1 MKDLGNSGPGKCLG
15 LGNIRGPESYCTNL
29 HAMSGRVT
37 GCLAWWHEAL
47 FPAVAAWLASATFRL
62 LAGAGFR
69 FAFDEDGLL
78 CAGGISMMGSA
89 AQQGAQVSAKKGD
102 SYASNPG
109 LRQKYGRHDGLSA
122 AERKASAAKQPS
134 MSSPR

>member
-1 MKDLGNSGPGKCLG
+1 
-15 LGNIRGPESYCTNL
+15 
-29 HAMSGRVT
+29 
-37 GCLAWWHEAL
+37 
-47 FPAVAAWLASATFRL
+47 LASA

-109 LRQKYGRHDGLSA
+109 LRQKYGRHDGLA
-122 AERKASAAKQPS
+122 APERKSLGRQAALDVFPKVVIAGRISYQTARLS
-134 MSSPR
+134 TNFQRN